1 MEKQRIMEDFQ
12 MEYELLY
19 CGNKNMSLNYVLHQL
34 FENLEEADVAK
45 GVIEL
50 ERKRNRR
57 RKFIS
62 GVLGK
67 HAEKFGYLDA
77 WYYDADDKY
86 LDRKAELLAEYYDQ
100 LNSFYGAIDEYNCT
114 GVFNLMNFARFKNR
128 FYRRE
133 VQEKR
138 EKLKDYEV
146 GFEIDCNKPREN
158 SSDFAEWFFVALDKV
173 CGVKAVEK
181 IKK

>member
-12 MEYELLY
+12 MEFELLY
-19 CGNKNMSLNYVLHQL
+19 CGNKNMSLNYVLHQF
-34 FENLEEADVAK
+34 FENLEETDVMR

-57 RKFIS
+57 RKFLS

-86 LDRKAELLAEYYDQ
+86 LDRKAELIENYREQ
-100 LNSFYGAIDEYNCT
+100 LNAFYGAIDEYNCT
-114 GVFNLMNFARFKNR
+114 DAFNLMNYARYKNV
-128 FYRRE
+128 FYRRDVE
-133 VQEKR
+133 EKR
-138 EKLKDYEV
+138 KQLKDYEV
-146 GFEIDCNKPREN
+146 GFDV
-158 SSDFAEWFFVALDKV
+158 DFNRPAATAEYFPEWFFGALEKV

-181 IKK
+181 VKK